1 MTNNA
6 EKTNVLEQIA
16 ARFKVDTK
24 DSKQLEMLPGAVDQV
39 VAMAVTS
46 PLVISVVMSR
56 VNGSVLS
63 VGASTMPNTPEGLV
77 QVARALEVVA
87 RGLQE
92 DAMAL
97 AQKGPEAPAAAG

>member
-1 MTNNA
+1 MANNA
-6 EKTNVLEQIA
+6 EKLDALEQIA

-24 DSKQLEMLPGAVDQV
+24 DSKQLGMLPNAVGQV
-39 VAMAVTS
+39 MAMAATP

-56 VNGSVLS
+56 VNGNVLS
-63 VGASTMPNTPEGLV
+63 VGASTMPTTPEGLV